1 MVNMLDMTIEEL
13 EAMLKPSPYSPEN
26 VARLKAKAW
35 DELTTRERI
44 ILHNVEV
51 SQVVGKLK
59 AERGM
64 A

>member
-1 MVNMLDMTIEEL
+1 MLDLSLEEL
-13 EAMLKPSPYSPEN
+13 EAMLKPSPYSAEN
-26 VARLKAKAW
+26 VARLRAKAW

-51 SQVVGKLK
+51 SKIVGYLK
-59 AERGM
+59 QREGM